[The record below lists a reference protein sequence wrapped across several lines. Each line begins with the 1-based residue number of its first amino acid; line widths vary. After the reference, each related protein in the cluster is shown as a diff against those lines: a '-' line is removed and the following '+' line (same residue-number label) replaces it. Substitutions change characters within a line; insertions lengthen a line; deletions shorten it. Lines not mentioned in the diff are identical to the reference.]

1 MSSISSVSNLNFN
14 PFRLLALLDSQ
25 SASATSS
32 SGATQS
38 SSGSNTATTT
48 DTTSTTGTGS
58 TSLWNQLTTAF
69 NNAIQNAE
77 QTGNTSNLASVLQT
91 AGNQVLQNNGI
102 NPATFEQ
109 QVSGQIQGAHH
120 HHHHHGGSSSSSQA
134 SGGSSQASRRDQCDR
149 QHDRHGYN
157 SGIVQPATHRFA
169 GAAFRHFQWRADQPT
184 GIGKSAILKKPEDG
198 ERKK

>member
-134 SGGSSQASRRDQCDR
+134 SGGSSQASGATSATGSTTGTATTQESSSQQLTDLLEQLF
-149 QHDRHGYN
+149 GTS
-157 SGIVQPATHRFA
+157 SGVLINQQA
-169 GAAFRHFQWRADQPT
+169 
-184 GIGKSAILKKPEDG
+184 
-198 ERKK
+198 